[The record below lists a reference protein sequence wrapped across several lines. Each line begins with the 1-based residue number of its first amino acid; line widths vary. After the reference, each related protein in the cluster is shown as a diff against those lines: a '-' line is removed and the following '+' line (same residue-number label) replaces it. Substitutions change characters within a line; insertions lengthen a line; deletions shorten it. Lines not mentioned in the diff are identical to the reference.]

1 LWLFPLRI
9 RRAFRWVQSSEPEK
23 PCAKNVRV
31 IPPRHS
37 ARFPSG
43 CELYDRSRMLRHEHH
58 EATGNEIESRLAGRA
73 KMIVAAPAL
82 VEAYAVLTRLPPPH
96 RWSPQT
102 ALTLLENNFFKLA
115 TVIAL
120 NAKLYETLLLV
131 APKNNVAGGRTYDAV
146 IGACAE
152 QGKASTVLTFNAGD
166 FLALR
171 QNYAVLVPG
180 TI

>member
-1 LWLFPLRI
+1 L
-9 RRAFRWVQSSEPEK
+9 
-23 PCAKNVRV
+23 
-31 IPPRHS
+31 
-37 ARFPSG
+37 
-43 CELYDRSRMLRHEHH
+43 LRHQHWLRRPLC
-58 EATGNEIESRLAGRA
+58 SL
-73 KMIVAAPAL
+73 
-82 VEAYAVLTRLPPPH
+82 RLPRRIDGLTKPL
-96 RWSPQT
+96 
-102 ALTLLENNFFKLA
+102 LTLLENNFFRLA

-171 QNYAVLVPG
+171 QNYAVLVLG